1 MIRVEFSCWMLAN
14 SYKMKA
20 QYKGNEKKGRM
31 DKRRRSRHFRGHEH
45 ASFLEK
51 VLNIL
56 FLPSAVLPSF
66 SRPVL
71 APFYNFCFS
80 KVIFHCHGVWRP
92 QGNLRL
98 SCAGTCCCGPGMVLP
113 SSVPHGDSP
122 SYMLLLQ
129 EAQKAKV
136 MG

>member
-1 MIRVEFSCWMLAN
+1 MIHVEFSCWMLAN

-51 VLNIL
+51 VLNI

-92 QGNLRL
+92 QGNLEHAAVAQEWYFPVQCPMETL
-98 SCAGTCCCGPGMVLP
+98 PAICC
-113 SSVPHGDSP
+113 SFRKHKRQRSW
-122 SYMLLLQ
+122 
-129 EAQKAKV
+129 AK
-136 MG
+136 